1 MPMVMNNNSFGDD
14 DRNYIPTEDT
24 VNLMV
29 EAMVLESL
37 LTLDDESKVE
47 LIESGTLALCE
58 KSNLINRKTI
68 VKLNK
73 NDDIDRRQTMAAMA
87 IAREKNDPLWGKF
100 LFYRMKSKEL
110 KSKMKDKYSTKSLV
124 AARVAQKDYIKRA
137 SGTGLKI
144 KTADLS
150 STRKEFTNSK

>member
-1 MPMVMNNNSFGDD
+1 M
-14 DRNYIPTEDT
+14 T
-24 VNLMV
+24 VGMYEIQAWSANLCDSAR
-29 EAMVLESL
+29 EALFQP
-37 LTLDDESKVE
+37 DIESKVE

-110 KSKMKDKYSTKSLV
+110 KSKMKDKY
-124 AARVAQKDYIKRA
+124 IKEIR
-137 SGTGLKI
+137 
-144 KTADLS
+144 
-150 STRKEFTNSK
+150 EN